1 LRDIVLASK
10 CLILGM
16 GAIQLA
22 SSRKYA
28 KSRTDGSRSRST
40 GTKASTVEVRKP
52 RADLERQLETYK
64 RELNEARQ
72 DLAEAREQ
80 QTATSHVLEVISS
93 SPGDLHSVFQA
104 ILKNAVRICGAKFGN
119 LWLWEGDSFRISA
132 TYGAPSAFADYLRR
146 ERPVLDVRDHSDIP
160 IAAPPEQKKY

>member
-1 LRDIVLASK
+1 
-10 CLILGM
+10 M

-40 GTKASTVEVRKP
+40 GTKASTRGGRTP
-52 RADLERQLETYK
+52 RVDLERLETYK

-119 LWLWEGDSFRISA
+119 LWLWEGDSFRISV
-132 TYGAPSAFADYLRR
+132 T
-146 ERPVLDVRDHSDIP
+146 
-160 IAAPPEQKKY
+160 